1 MRRKEKEVRDIAA
14 IESVI
19 RNSLVCRLGLARNNQ
34 PYVVPLCFGYSGN
47 TLYFHSS
54 PRGKKIDMLKTNGDV
69 CFEFDIDH
77 EVVQDVKPCKWTM
90 NYRSVIGYGRA
101 TLVEDLAEKKK
112 GLDIII
118 THAPPRHIHDG
129 EDQCHRGFE
138 CFLNLIE
145 RYAPRYF
152 IHGHMHFNYTENAQR
167 ITVVNK
173 TKVINSYGHYLFEI
187 NVDPL
192 VQ

>member
-54 PRGKKIDMLKTNGDV
+54 PKGKKIDMLKTNGDV

-101 TLVEDLAEKKK
+101 TLVEDLAEKRK
-112 GLDIII
+112 GLDIIMQHYSKTSFDYPDPSI
-118 THAPPRHIHDG
+118 DA
-129 EDQCHRGFE
+129 
-138 CFLNLIE
+138 L
-145 RYAPRYF
+145 
-152 IHGHMHFNYTENAQR
+152 
-167 ITVVNK
+167 TVI
-173 TKVINSYGHYLFEI
+173 KVKIANMTAKVSGYST
-187 NVDPL
+187 
-192 VQ
+192 